1 MECKI
6 CLSDGLLRG
15 PNRLID
21 PCRCSG
27 SVRYVHS
34 RCLKRWQEI
43 SGNYRTC
50 TVCRADY
57 IIPEPDHLEPVDGL
71 YMPYGAYVIFPTYAL
86 IVIIIFRPKGEE
98 FVKRFL
104 LLCHAIYTTYY
115 AAIYAYMVSCVHA
128 QNRWL
133 YLQKAQKHAWIPL
146 IHIGAIYGI
155 IYADIVFCLP
165 AILFPELYLLHHI
178 QIIKEINDELRLEG

>member
-1 MECKI
+1 
-6 CLSDGLLRG
+6 
-15 PNRLID
+15 
-21 PCRCSG
+21 
-27 SVRYVHS
+27 
-34 RCLKRWQEI
+34 
-43 SGNYRTC
+43 
-50 TVCRADY
+50 
-57 IIPEPDHLEPVDGL
+57 
-71 YMPYGAYVIFPTYAL
+71 
-86 IVIIIFRPKGEE
+86 
-98 FVKRFL
+98 
-104 LLCHAIYTTYY
+104 
-115 AAIYAYMVSCVHA
+115 MVSCVHA